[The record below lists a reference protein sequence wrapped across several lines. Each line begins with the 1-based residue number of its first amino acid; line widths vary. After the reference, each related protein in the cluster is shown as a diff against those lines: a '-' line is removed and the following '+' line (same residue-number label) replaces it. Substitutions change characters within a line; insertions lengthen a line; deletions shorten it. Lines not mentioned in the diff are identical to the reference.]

1 MESVEWLRGLSR
13 HVRVDSIL
21 MYLVLFNRIQRCAE
35 QLRTDEIRS
44 ILLETFKFRKQC
56 RLKQCQE
63 HRRDVRISDKVS
75 SSSLKRDADAVD
87 IADYRLLIEID
98 IIRCCR
104 CELSAADHNT
114 FFILSNTPETI
125 STELLE
131 LAGRKPMLL

>member
-1 MESVEWLRGLSR
+1 MESVERLRGLSR
-13 HVRVDSIL
+13 HIRVDSIL

-63 HRRDVRISDKVS
+63 HRRDVRVSDKVS
-75 SSSLKRDADAVD
+75 SGGLERNADAVD
-87 IADYRLLIEID
+87 VADYRLLVEID
-98 IIRCCR
+98 IIGCSG
-104 CELSAADHNT
+104 CELSATDHNT
-114 FFILSNTPETI
+114 FFILSDTPETI

>member
-13 HVRVDSIL
+13 HIRVDSVP

-56 RLKQCQE
+56 RLEQCQK
-63 HRRDVRISDKVS
+63 HRGDVRVSDKVPS
-75 SSSLKRDADAVD
+75 SGLKRDADAVD
-87 IADYRLLIEID
+87 VADYGLLIEID
-98 IIRCCR
+98 IICCSG

-114 FFILSNTPETI
+114 FFILSDTPEAI
-125 STELLE
+125 SAELLE
-131 LAGRKPMLL
+131 LTGCKPVFL